1 MIAAGKGFVKTAE
14 GGACPA
20 ACARTGPARRAAA
33 ALQPGRAGSAGDRA
47 EGALSRKTWAI
58 RASGM
63 NGTGAKR
70 RAPACDFY
78 KRAARKR
85 GGALPRGRKL
95 CYNKLL

>member
-1 MIAAGKGFVKTAE
+1 MP
-14 GGACPA
+14 GGVRTDR
-20 ACARTGPARRAAA
+20 ACALAAA

-70 RAPACDFY
+70 RAPPLRFLQACGPE
-78 KRAARKR
+78 KGRRASQ
-85 GGALPRGRKL
+85 GEETVL
-95 CYNKLL
+95 

>member
-20 ACARTGPARRAAA
+20 ACARTGPGAVKENVGNTGVRHERNGRETPRPPAR
-33 ALQPGRAGSAGDRA
+33 
-47 EGALSRKTWAI
+47 
-58 RASGM
+58 
-63 NGTGAKR
+63 
-70 RAPACDFY
+70 DFY